1 MDMTALART
10 LLEPIPAHRTAGIE
24 VLRAADGMAEV
35 ALETP
40 KELTN
45 VIGSLHSSGLI
56 ALIDAVGLAAIIA
69 TSERSE
75 EMEDVVPLGTAASLE
90 FLAPA
95 RGRLLATCRL
105 SDEARQTLR
114 RLLSGETDRARL
126 STRVGVTDAE
136 GTPVCR
142 GSFDWSIRRMP
153 RNAPYGSTHR

>member
-24 VLRAADGMAEV
+24 VLRAADGAAEV

-40 KELTN
+40 RELAN

-56 ALIDAVGLAAIIA
+56 ALIDAAGLGAIIA
-69 TSERSE
+69 SGTRTG
-75 EMEDVVPLGTAASLE
+75 DLDGIVPLGTAAEIE

-95 RGRLLATCRL
+95 RGRLVATCRL
-105 SDEARQTLR
+105 ADEARRALQP
-114 RLLSGETDRARL
+114 LLSGESPKARL
-126 STRVGVTDAE
+126 STQAEVTDAT

-142 GSFDWSIRRMP
+142 GSFDWSVRRIRE
-153 RNAPYGSTHR
+153 